1 MVRVQAEV
9 LARTLL
15 DQGRNGDDVE
25 AMRPKRRQL
34 DPARLRGFP
43 IQTRGV
49 GGAIR
54 GSRPAEDA
62 VRNLE
67 RESGWRPEDRRIPR
81 NPRIGWPDG
90 DEDRQS

>member
-1 MVRVQAEV
+1 MVRVQAEI
-9 LARTLL
+9 LARALL

-25 AMRPKRRQL
+25 AMRPTRRQL

-54 GSRPAEDA
+54 GTRPMEDA
-62 VRNLE
+62 LRRIM
-67 RESGWRPEDRRIPR
+67 REQGWRPEDRAIPR
-81 NPRIGWPDG
+81 NPQIDWPPDVAT
-90 DEDRQS
+90 R